1 GLGAGD
7 RHRAVSSRADAHEWI
22 TGDVQPR
29 STLRAGAEVARGW
42 SVALWRWPGVDDRA
56 EQLRGL
62 LRVIQRRVCVL
73 AAPLETRGLHRARK
87 HGLAICHA
95 RQRDRVEH
103 AEGVERIA

>member
-1 GLGAGD
+1 
-7 RHRAVSSRADAHEWI
+7 DAPAM
-22 TGDVQPR
+22 GRPAQGP
-29 STLRAGAEVARGW
+29 

-87 HGLAICHA
+87 HGLAVCHT

-103 AEGVERIA
+103 AEGVERIALVARSRHRGVEEVQVEV